1 MATSKTPPEKPRKFQ
16 VVYKDDDGTESIW
29 KYDLDKTTNGPV
41 SVEQKYPPGY
51 DKMFKEMQKK
61 AALEKKGKI
70 GELHDAFAK
79 LDEKR
84 KKAKAKKEV
93 TKVETPTTKNKKETK
108 PTTKKVKLKEDKG
121 YW

>member
-1 MATSKTPPEKPRKFQ
+1 MAVSKTPPEKPRKFQ
-16 VVYKDDDGTESIW
+16 IVYKDDDGGESIW
-29 KYDLDKTTNGPV
+29 KYDLDRTTNGPI

-70 GELHDAFAK
+70 GQLHDAFAK

-84 KKAKAKKEV
+84 KKAKAKKET
-93 TKVETPTTKNKKETK
+93 TKVETKVETKKQTK
-108 PTTKKVKLKEDKG
+108 PTAKKVKLKEDKG